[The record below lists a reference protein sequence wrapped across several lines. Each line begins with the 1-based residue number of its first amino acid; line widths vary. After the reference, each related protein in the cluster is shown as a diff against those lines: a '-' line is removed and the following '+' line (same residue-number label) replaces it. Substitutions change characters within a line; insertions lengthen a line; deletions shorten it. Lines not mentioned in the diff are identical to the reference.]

1 MPKWFVTIDY
11 VSRKQEYRHLT
22 RTWDVR
28 ISGIN
33 AGGEGRGVRNGGGGG
48 GSIKTGVGD
57 GDVGH
62 FAIRLYIK

>member
-1 MPKWFVTIDY
+1 MTIDY

-33 AGGEGRGVRNGGGGG
+33 TGGEGRGGGGVRNGGGG